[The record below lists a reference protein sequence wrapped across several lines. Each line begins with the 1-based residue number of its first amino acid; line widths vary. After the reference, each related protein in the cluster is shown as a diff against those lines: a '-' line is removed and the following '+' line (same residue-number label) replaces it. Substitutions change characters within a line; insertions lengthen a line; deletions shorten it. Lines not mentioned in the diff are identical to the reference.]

1 MGPNYWSYNV
11 EDNVRPLEAMTIFA
25 HEQGVT
31 PHRVP
36 IDSLF
41 VPEAAALPGY

>member
-1 MGPNYWSYNV
+1 MGHDYWAYNV
-11 EDNVRPLEAMTIFA
+11 EDNIRPLEAMITFA

-36 IDSLF
+36 LDSLF
-41 VPEAAALPGY
+41 VPEAAALPGH